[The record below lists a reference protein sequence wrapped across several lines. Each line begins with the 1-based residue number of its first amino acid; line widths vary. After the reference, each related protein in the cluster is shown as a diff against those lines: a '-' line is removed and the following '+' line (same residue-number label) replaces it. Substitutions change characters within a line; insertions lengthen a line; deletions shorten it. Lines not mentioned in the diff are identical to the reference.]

1 MTQEVARE
9 LVLNK
14 YNLSNFVSSFSNML
28 VRIFETPV
36 LDVLLIV
43 LAIRFIW
50 PGLFGIRKRSPSQT
64 NNHQQRN
71 FVNEPPPVKNSK
83 VTDKRGEYIDYEE
96 IK

>member
-1 MTQEVARE
+1 
-9 LVLNK
+9 
-14 YNLSNFVSSFSNML
+14 ML

-50 PGLFGIRKRSPSQT
+50 PSLFGIRKKKTAAGSGEQSNYVKQ
-64 NNHQQRN
+64 
-71 FVNEPPPVKNSK
+71 PPAANPPKS
-83 VTDKRGEYIDYEE
+83 TDRRGEYIDYEE